1 MNQIQVRSCGER
13 FTEHFIHA
21 DKDLKKICAECLK
34 LREEEHPDRDAY
46 EKKVKVLQST
56 YEALKGQATKE
67 LELKMNTKKSANSV
81 LVDNNNNNIM
91 SNHSSLEQFT
101 EYLAWIQKRTGDIQS
116 EGYPEELVDI
126 DAEVKAKEALLVEFG
141 EKFCAF
147 KSENYM
153 KQQDKFKYNMN
164 ELEIANNVLFNET
177 THRIKCLNQLR
188 ELVASVNTQLTIL
201 DQKEDVE
208 IGRDWSSPNKLNGSE
223 LVAFK
228 TVCF

>member
-1 MNQIQVRSCGER
+1 M
-13 FTEHFIHA
+13 
-21 DKDLKKICAECLK
+21 CAECLK

-46 EKKVKVLQST
+46 EQKVKVLEST
-56 YEALKGQATKE
+56 CEALKRQATRE
-67 LELKMNTKKSANSV
+67 LESKLNIKPVNSV

-91 SNHSSLEQFT
+91 SHHSSLEQFI
-101 EYLAWIQKRTGDIQS
+101 EYLAWIQKLTSDIQS

-126 DAEVKAKEALLVEFG
+126 DAEIKAKGELLVEFG
-141 EKFCAF
+141 EKFSAF
-147 KSENYM
+147 KSENYA
-153 KQQDKFKYNMN
+153 KQQEKFKYNMN
-164 ELEIANNVLFNET
+164 ELEIANNVLFNEA

-223 LVAFK
+223 LEAFK
-228 TVCF
+228 TVCFKINHHTFFHY